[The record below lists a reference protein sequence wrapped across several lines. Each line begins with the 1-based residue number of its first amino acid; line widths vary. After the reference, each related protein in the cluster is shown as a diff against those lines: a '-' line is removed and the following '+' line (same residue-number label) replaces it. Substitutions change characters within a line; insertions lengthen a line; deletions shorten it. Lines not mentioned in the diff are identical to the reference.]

1 MLRLKLLGFNLNFL
15 EYFLLVDFT
24 VTNLKSIPTFQ
35 IREIIWLEIHMEQ
48 SELRVLEAMNMP
60 VFILSYS

>member
-1 MLRLKLLGFNLNFL
+1 
-15 EYFLLVDFT
+15 VDFT
-24 VTNLKSIPTFQ
+24 VTNLKSIPTSQ

-48 SELRVLEAMNMP
+48 SELRVLEAMKMP